1 MGGKK
6 KKSAAHTVTPT
17 PAAAATG
24 RSGAAAAGSGVAEE
38 AKNQPANN
46 KQAKPAKETKSK
58 GSISI
63 TKLVLPTE

>member
-6 KKSAAHTVTPT
+6 KKSAGQAATPA
-17 PAAAATG
+17 PAAAAC
-24 RSGAAAAGSGVAEE
+24 RNGAATAGSGVAEE

-58 GSISI
+58 GSIIFTQPVSA
-63 TKLVLPTE
+63 TE